1 MGLDST
7 PDDDRAAVHPR
18 PPARVWAR
26 EWAGLRRPRG
36 LVEQTRW
43 LFTLS
48 AVLSLLLTLPKPLLT
63 MDPDGLPVAAA
74 AVVVLIAT
82 WVRRYLT
89 RRDALPLDLLEAVSL
104 AATVAVF
111 PQPAAV
117 WIFTFA
123 AVWLRALYGTPA
135 RAVFFCALIP
145 VGLLAGVPLWAE
157 QYERD
162 AAAQALNMVV
172 AIPALWFMMLVARS
186 LARSLFARERSQQ
199 RDAALVEL
207 GRRLIGTTDV
217 AAINREARRV
227 VAAICAATPG
237 MCAMLMRGE
246 PGGLRVIARSGPCG
260 DLPDLLPRSILPA
273 QAVPGEVRRSPDEAA
288 MAHLLGVE
296 AQWLVMPVLDGPDR
310 WFAMGAAGSV
320 PDEAVVAVQSV
331 ANQIALALRAG
342 EAHRDLTAQARV
354 DPLTGLANRSAFT
367 AALQRQCGAPDGRS
381 ALLFLDLDD
390 FKVVNDRLGH
400 AAGDELLRH
409 VAARLG
415 RAVRPQ
421 DLCARLGGDEFAVLL
436 PDSGDTA
443 HSVAE
448 RLVRLV
454 AAPVSVN
461 GRLVHVGVSIG
472 LAFVSA
478 DVSPDELLRHAD
490 AAMYAAK
497 AAGKNRVRVFDA
509 GLLGAGV
516 RAVLDSELAAAA
528 AGGQLEV
535 HYQPIV
541 SVVQGH
547 PVAVEA
553 LVRWRHPTRG
563 LLAPGEFVPAAE
575 RSGAIVDIGAHVLRQ
590 ACADAAGWC
599 GPAGP
604 LAVHVNVSAAQLT
617 EPPFL
622 DAVRDCLAELGIEP
636 GRLVLE
642 VTESM
647 VLDSPVMEDALD
659 RLIELGAAIAIDDF
673 GTGYSALSTL
683 RTLPLDIV
691 KIDRSFLAGC
701 PGRAA
706 DEAVVE
712 AIIEV
717 AGRLGLTVVA
727 EGVERAEQQAFLRR
741 IGAHCAQGYLHLR
754 PAPADELTRWLDERN
769 GSAAVELLHPPAG
782 PADTA
787 SSNGWG
793 MVVAPRA
800 PRRTG

>member
-1 MGLDST
+1 MGLDGS
-7 PDDDRAAVHPR
+7 PDDGPTAACAR
-18 PPARVWAR
+18 PVGPARVWA
-26 EWAGLRRPRG
+26 ALRRPRG
-36 LVEQTRW
+36 LVEQARW

-48 AVLSLLLTLPKPLLT
+48 AVLSLLSTLPKPVLT
-63 MDPDGLPVAAA
+63 MDPDGLAVVAV
-74 AVVVLIAT
+74 AVVVLIGA
-82 WVRRYLT
+82 WVRRYRT
-89 RRDALPLDLLEAVSL
+89 RHDALPLDVLEAGAL
-104 AATVAVF
+104 TAIAAVF
-111 PQPAAV
+111 PNPTAV

-123 AVWLRALYGTPA
+123 AVWLRALYGTA
-135 RAVFFCALIP
+135 LRAVLYCALVP
-145 VGLLAGVPLWAE
+145 AGVLAAVPLWADL
-157 QYERD
+157 YGGD
-162 AAAQALNMVV
+162 AAAEALSM
-172 AIPALWFMMLVARS
+172 ALPIPALCFTMLVARS
-186 LARSLFARERSQQ
+186 LARSLFARDQAQQ

-207 GRRLIGTTDV
+207 GRRLIGPTDGV
-217 AAINREARRV
+217 AIDREARRV
-227 VAAICAATPG
+227 VTAICAATPG
-237 MCAMLMRGE
+237 LCAMLMRGE
-246 PGGLRVIARSGPCG
+246 PGGLRVLARSGPCG
-260 DLPDLLPRSILPA
+260 EEAGLLPRSVLPA
-273 QAVPGEVRRSPDEAA
+273 GVALNEVAPCADDAA
-288 MAHLLGVE
+288 MARLVGF
-296 AQWLVMPVLDGPDR
+296 AGQWLFMPVAGGPDR
-310 WFAMGAAGSV
+310 WFAMGSADRV
-320 PDEAVVAVQSV
+320 PGDAVVAVRSV
-331 ANQIALALRAG
+331 GNQIALALRTS
-342 EAHRDLTAQARV
+342 EAHRDLTAQALV

-367 AALQRQCGAPDGRS
+367 AALAAQRDAPDRRF

-390 FKVVNDRLGH
+390 FKVVNDGLGH

-409 VAARLG
+409 VATRLG

-436 PDSGDTA
+436 PDSDDTA
-443 HSVAE
+443 LAVAQQ
-448 RLVRLV
+448 LVRLL

-472 LAFVSA
+472 LAFA
-478 DVSPDELLRHAD
+478 TAGVSPDELLRHAD

-509 GLLGAGV
+509 GLLGDDD
-516 RAVLDSELAAAA
+516 RADFEAELAAAA
-528 AGGQLEV
+528 DAGQLEV

-541 SVVQGH
+541 SVSRGH

-563 LLAPGEFVPAAE
+563 LLPPGEFVPAAE
-575 RSGAIVDIGAHVLRQ
+575 RSGAIVGIGAHVLRR
-590 ACADAAGWC
+590 ACAEAAGWS
-599 GPAGP
+599 GPGGP
-604 LAVHVNVSAAQLT
+604 LALHVNVSAAQLT
-617 EPPFL
+617 EAPFL
-622 DAVRDCLAELGIEP
+622 DAVRSCIADFALAP

-647 VLDSPVMEDALD
+647 VLDSPAIEDALD

-727 EGVERAEQQAFLRR
+727 EGVERVEQQGFLRAV
-741 IGAHCAQGYLHLR
+741 GAHAAQGYLHLR
-754 PAPADELTRWLDERN
+754 PAPAEEFARWLHGCSGN
-769 GSAAVELLHPPAG
+769 GAVELLHPPVRAAVRGAG
-782 PADTA
+782 
-787 SSNGWG
+787 GRWG
-793 MVVAPRA
+793 TVAPPPA